1 MRQRPLQTAY
11 TASMP
16 SSLTRRAFVAASAAP
31 FVSRAAQRRRL
42 NVLLL
47 MADDMN
53 NVLGCYG
60 HPRVKTPSLDRLA
73 AQGVKFERAYCQF
86 PLCGPSRASML
97 TGLRPQTT
105 RVLGNNIDFRDFLPD
120 AVTLPQLFRQNGY
133 YAARD
138 GKMFHMN
145 VPRGVGT
152 NQFQDDASWDLSYS
166 PPGLENK
173 SPGERPTR
181 REGLS
186 WIATPDTRGQADT
199 NAADTAIELLE
210 KHRNRPF
217 FLGVGFLRPHLP
229 FVAPSRFFDLYP
241 LNSLELAQNPP
252 EDLDDVPEAHKRVRP
267 WLWNH
272 MKMRESDQRES
283 LRGYYAATSYMDH
296 EAGRVLAALEKLGLA
311 ERTVV
316 VFVGDHGWNLGEHTR
331 WQKMS
336 LFEESARVP
345 LIVRAPGTR
354 GNGTPSRA
362 LVEMVDIYPT
372 LAELCGLRPPRTL
385 EGQSFAPLLAQPG
398 RAWKKAAFTELQFEA
413 ISGFSARSDRY
424 RYMRWEGGGGGEEL
438 YDHANDPREF
448 TNLARSGAHRLALE
462 QMREILR
469 AGWRA
474 ARA

>member
-173 SPGERPTR
+173 SPR
-181 REGLS
+181 
-186 WIATPDTRGQADT
+186 
-199 NAADTAIELLE
+199 
-210 KHRNRPF
+210 
-217 FLGVGFLRPHLP
+217 
-229 FVAPSRFFDLYP
+229 
-241 LNSLELAQNPP
+241 
-252 EDLDDVPEAHKRVRP
+252 
-267 WLWNH
+267 
-272 MKMRESDQRES
+272 
-283 LRGYYAATSYMDH
+283 
-296 EAGRVLAALEKLGLA
+296 
-311 ERTVV
+311 
-316 VFVGDHGWNLGEHTR
+316 
-331 WQKMS
+331 
-336 LFEESARVP
+336 
-345 LIVRAPGTR
+345 
-354 GNGTPSRA
+354 
-362 LVEMVDIYPT
+362 
-372 LAELCGLRPPRTL
+372 
-385 EGQSFAPLLAQPG
+385 
-398 RAWKKAAFTELQFEA
+398 
-413 ISGFSARSDRY
+413 
-424 RYMRWEGGGGGEEL
+424 
-438 YDHANDPREF
+438 
-448 TNLARSGAHRLALE
+448 
-462 QMREILR
+462 
-469 AGWRA
+469 
-474 ARA
+474 